1 MALVA
6 VVVAAWLAIGLLTAR
21 GVDPDEFRQTT
32 VQVAQGALDAVR
44 TARLVGEAERDGRVF
59 HLYVSPVLTN
69 SQQGVGTAL
78 RRMAEQTA
86 PGEAEL
92 RLREELL
99 AVLHE
104 ADRRTSE
111 LAVAVEQGD
120 RERITAAAGGLGLV
134 GERLAVFVARHPG

>member
-1 MALVA
+1 
-6 VVVAAWLAIGLLTAR
+6 VVVGAWLAIALLTTR
-21 GVDPDEFRQTT
+21 GPDPDEFRKTT

-59 HLYVSPVLTN
+59 HLYVAPVLTN

-78 RRMAEQTA
+78 RRMAEQPA

-99 AVLHE
+99 ALLHQ

-111 LAVAVEQGD
+111 LAVAGEHGD
-120 RERITAAAGGLGLV
+120 RERIGAAVGGLVLV
-134 GERLAVFVARHPG
+134 GERLAAFVVRHRG